1 MPSCSRSTLASCP
14 RTLLAPSSQCHSAP
28 PWPSE
33 AASSPVAA
41 LRTRVDRC
49 AAPGMAR
56 GCGEAVRPSRSRRF
70 RSVQQRPGR
79 RRGLSPMVAA
89 SGYIRLQPLTY
100 GCRSPPSCCA
110 TPPWPGPPARSPL
123 RRPRWRRHTYPTPY
137 LLHSYYYTP
146 TYLLLLTLLL
156 LTLPLTMPRWRR
168 RGARSTS
175 GGRRRRTA
183 CSLTKPTITHSSLT
197 LTFIPVAQPAAR
209 PRLVSP
215 SRLPTAGPLG
225 SAAERRPR
233 GPRSAAPGR
242 SLWRRSRRRPRC
254 IVDRSGQSRGR
265 RQRSSPPPRRRSRRA
280 PPAATSYASAP
291 TPRRRP

>member
-1 MPSCSRSTLASCP
+1 
-14 RTLLAPSSQCHSAP
+14 
-28 PWPSE
+28 
-33 AASSPVAA
+33 
-41 LRTRVDRC
+41 
-49 AAPGMAR
+49 
-56 GCGEAVRPSRSRRF
+56 
-70 RSVQQRPGR
+70 
-79 RRGLSPMVAA
+79 MVAA
-89 SGYIRLQPLTY
+89 SGYIRLQPLLHTVA
-100 GCRSPPSCCA
+100 GRHRA
-110 TPPWPGPPARSPL
+110 AALLHRGRA
-123 RRPRWRRHTYPTPY
+123 RRHARRSGGRGGGGILTRLLTCSTPT
-137 LLHSYYYTP
+137 YYTP
-146 TYLLLLTLLL
+146 TCLLLLTLLL
-156 LTLPLTMPRWRR
+156 LTILLTMPRWRR

-183 CSLTKPTITHSSLT
+183 CSLTKPTITHSSPS
-197 LTFIPVAQPAAR
+197 FIPVAQPPAR

-225 SAAERRPR
+225 SAAEQRPL

-242 SLWRRSRRRPRC
+242 SLWRRSRRRLRC

>member
-1 MPSCSRSTLASCP
+1 MASHLWLSHLFTYGCSL
-14 RTLLAPSSQCHSAP
+14 
-28 PWPSE
+28 
-33 AASSPVAA
+33 
-41 LRTRVDRC
+41 
-49 AAPGMAR
+49 
-56 GCGEAVRPSRSRRF
+56 F
-70 RSVQQRPGR
+70 
-79 RRGLSPMVAA
+79 
-89 SGYIRLQPLTY
+89 YIRLQV
-100 GCRSPPSCCA
+100 A
-110 TPPWPGPPARSPL
+110 TELLRYSTVAGPAGTLAAPAAEVAAAYLPD
-123 RRPRWRRHTYPTPY
+123 Y
-137 LLHSYYYTP
+137 LLAT
-146 TYLLLLTLLL
+146 LLLAILLLTLLL
-156 LTLPLTMPRWRR
+156 LTILLTMPRWRR

-183 CSLTKPTITHSSLT
+183 CSLTKPTITHSSPS
-197 LTFIPVAQPAAR
+197 FIPVAQPAGR

-225 SAAERRPR
+225 SAAERRPL

-242 SLWRRSRRRPRC
+242 SLWRRSRRRFRC